1 MSLEVQVWAEVTLDP
16 AWRPGA
22 GPAGGDLEA
31 ALYVLE
37 RQDTLS
43 EERPAVY
50 TSPPCPWKSP
60 LEAKSHADM
69 ELPEHAECLKG
80 RRAGP
85 GRQPRRCGL
94 GQRAC
99 GLALKVPLAAGARPA
114 GHGGGLQAEAGGSCR
129 GRIALGSS
137 PAERT
142 GRGQA
147 CELPRDQKAGHL
159 DASLLRHGRAVRAA
173 GHVPTQG
180 GSAKKLLSAAPSVP
194 GCRLPRRL
202 PHPEENLS
210 PW

>member
-1 MSLEVQVWAEVTLDP
+1 M
-16 AWRPGA
+16 
-22 GPAGGDLEA
+22 
-31 ALYVLE
+31 YVLE

-69 ELPEHAECLKG
+69 ELPEHAERLKG

-114 GHGGGLQAEAGGSCR
+114 EPRGRSSGGG
-129 GRIALGSS
+129 GREPPGAHRPGV
-137 PAERT
+137 
-142 GRGQA
+142 Q
-147 CELPRDQKAGHL
+147 PRREDGPR
-159 DASLLRHGRAVRAA
+159 ASMRAA
-173 GHVPTQG
+173 QG
-180 GSAKKLLSAAPSVP
+180 PEGRTSGRELAETWTSCQGSGTRSHPGRLCQEAAFSCTLSARLSAASSAPP
-194 GCRLPRRL
+194 PRRKPL
-202 PHPEENLS
+202 PLVIQRLALS
-210 PW
+210 